1 MKVAMFNSFNPSR
14 EYALKILKE
23 FKLMKKT
30 NVDLFYTHYDE
41 LTFNDKN
48 VKKIWPVKL
57 PFFRQLLNDYFFY
70 PNKISKDYDLYH
82 MTNQGTSMY
91 MKYLD
96 KSKKKI
102 VTIHDLVPFTSMV
115 NKYSFRN
122 IMARKIVRYSKN
134 ADRIIAISEN
144 TKNDIINYLN
154 INEEK
159 ISVVYNGISH
169 DVFYP
174 RNRNNIRRKL
184 DVDDKIVILHV
195 TIDEP
200 RKNIPVILN
209 AFNKLRKDYSNAVL
223 IRIGYNRQS
232 TLDLIKELE
241 LEKHVKLYPFVE
253 ESVLADWYNAA
264 DVFVFPSSYE
274 GFGLPPIEAMASGCP
289 VVSSNATSLGE
300 VLGNAALLVNPTDE
314 NDLYSKVRKVLDDD
328 KLRKNMIN
336 KGIKNAKRF
345 TWRKCA
351 QGTWAV
357 YKELL

>member
-57 PFFRQLLNDYFFY
+57 PFFRQLLNDYF
-70 PNKISKDYDLYH
+70 
-82 MTNQGTSMY
+82 
-91 MKYLD
+91 
-96 KSKKKI
+96 
-102 VTIHDLVPFTSMV
+102 
-115 NKYSFRN
+115 
-122 IMARKIVRYSKN
+122 
-134 ADRIIAISEN
+134 
-144 TKNDIINYLN
+144 
-154 INEEK
+154 
-159 ISVVYNGISH
+159 
-169 DVFYP
+169 FYP